1 MSLFFA
7 AFWKSLEDSAKKAKL
22 LEDKNTSLIS
32 DNSELELKIDKNI
45 LKEELSK
52 KYEHNSLQL
61 KVFIDLKN
69 RILKNSIKLVVDK
82 AGYGSHKKLS
92 QLDRKVYF
100 SQFIEPITGY
110 KPSDP
115 YDDTRFMVK
124 VLLRSSDLKQVA
136 PSFDKLKNNQLH
148 NALDKLLPELHE
160 DAHSDKFQYTDFE
173 VLEIGEL
180 TIEIIKSIISTNQ
193 YTDNEV
199 NKLNEFLDEAE
210 ELIRPYK
217 KN

>member
-1 MSLFFA
+1 
-7 AFWKSLEDSAKKAKL
+7 
-22 LEDKNTSLIS
+22 
-32 DNSELELKIDKNI
+32 
-45 LKEELSK
+45 
-52 KYEHNSLQL
+52 
-61 KVFIDLKN
+61 
-69 RILKNSIKLVVDK
+69 
-82 AGYGSHKKLS
+82 
-92 QLDRKVYF
+92 
-100 SQFIEPITGY
+100 
-110 KPSDP
+110 
-115 YDDTRFMVK
+115 MVK

-148 NALDKLLPELHE
+148 NALEKLLPELHE

-193 YTDNEV
+193 YKDNEA
-199 NKLNEFLDEAE
+199 NKLNEFLYEAE